1 MDDFYENLAP
11 EDVAILDQLSK
22 LLIELRESHMTL
34 LARYEVA
41 SEDDLYDRLR
51 EGKLAE
57 HTAYEDYLGARI
69 IESTRMAV
77 REQLRD
83 YMLQVD
89 PPSSGEHLHAR
100 LSDEVVTR
108 YGERL
113 KEVPLQSLDALTLKF
128 DTGLQVELRFANA
141 HEYSIHWQW
150 PDGEGRI
157 DTAPAPGHGKLATC
171 PNHLHAMDGG
181 LRPDP
186 LTQPG
191 REPWENLSVVL
202 DALLR
207 DPRLE
212 GGPLSG

>member
-1 MDDFYENLAP
+1 MADFYENLAP
-11 EDVAILDQLSK
+11 EDIAILDQMAK
-22 LLIELRESHMTL
+22 LLIELRESHMAL

-77 REQLRD
+77 RAQLRD
-83 YMLQVD
+83 YMLQID
-89 PPSSGEHLHAR
+89 PASSGEHLHAR

-113 KEVPLQSLDALTLKF
+113 TDTPHQSFDALTMKF
-128 DTGLQVELRFANA
+128 DNGLQVELRFANA

-150 PDGEGRI
+150 PGGEGRI
-157 DTAPAPGHGKLATC
+157 DTAPGHGKLATC
-171 PNHLHAMDGG
+171 PNHLHAVDGG
-181 LRPDP
+181 LCPDP

-191 REPWENLSVVL
+191 REPWENLSLVL
-202 DALLR
+202 DALLL

-212 GGPLSG
+212 TAG